1 MSDPEALSILRLQLQ
16 AVSGACQVR
25 TDCAFVNGWGAVE
38 QHLFDPDVVVEPFEM
53 SKSNGTA
60 GDVAMHA
67 GSAMT

>member
-38 QHLFDPDVVVEPFEM
+38 QHLFDPDVVMEPFEM
-53 SKSNGTA
+53 S
-60 GDVAMHA
+60 
-67 GSAMT
+67 